1 MQPLHERRPEPD
13 ARSTVGAGA
22 VPARVGGHGDLAEGG
37 GVADGAGALEGGAA
51 RARHDHVAGAAVLA
65 LLPAR
70 RARVL
75 VLAVLADVVSRAAEK
90 EREPLTLST
99 FSMWDTS

>member
-1 MQPLHERRPEPD
+1 MQADECAGP
-13 ARSTVGAGA
+13 SIGAGA

-70 RARVL
+70 SARVL
-75 VLAVLADVVSRAAEK
+75 VLAVLAYIVGRAAEK
-90 EREPLTLST
+90 EREPFTLST
-99 FSMWDTS
+99 FSI